1 MKILIVGGGIAGLS
15 LAAFLRDSEIEYDIV
30 EKLPDSSQQGYLI
43 GVWDSG
49 RDILRK
55 LQLADVF
62 DATGAKADHVSIRNG
77 KGDVLRDIDLSP
89 FYSAYG
95 LSARLLPRADI
106 HTWLLEKADPSRMR
120 TGISVEKI
128 VQMDDGVRVTLT
140 NGEEGTYDLVVG
152 ADGVHSKVRA
162 LVFGEL
168 LERYENWRI
177 WCAWIDNAFGRK
189 AAIVEYVEASEFACV
204 MSTGTRTSVWLV
216 APADHTVWD
225 TEAHRIARLREIFKP
240 EPALLPA
247 LDALRDSDVQPS
259 DLAQVQLRS
268 WSKER
273 VVLAGEAAHCTGPY
287 GGMGTTMALE
297 DGYVLA
303 GELLQVSKTYPL
315 SIALK
320 EYEKKRKPRVVLA
333 DRMNMFIRSATLIRS
348 PLIRRAM
355 TIVVRYVPFH
365 WLFWNVE
372 RLMKKEI

>member
-15 LAAFLRDSEIEYDIV
+15 LAAFLRESEIEYDIV

-106 HTWLLEKADPSRMR
+106 HAWLLEKADPSRVR
-120 TGISVEKI
+120 SGISIEKI
-128 VQMDDGVRVTLT
+128 VQTDDGVRVTFT
-140 NGEEGTYDLVVG
+140 NGEDRDYDVVVG

-162 LVFGEL
+162 LVFGEF
-168 LERYENWRI
+168 LERFENWRI
-177 WCAWIDNAFGRK
+177 WCAWIDNTFGAK
-189 AAIVEYVEASEFACV
+189 AAIVEYIESPEFACV
-204 MSTGTRTSVWLV
+204 LSTGTRTSVWLV

-225 TEAHRIARLREIFKP
+225 TEEHRIERLKEIFKN
-240 EPALLPA
+240 EPALTPA
-247 LDALRDSDVQPS
+247 LHALRDSDVQPS
-259 DLAQVQLRS
+259 DLAQVHLRS
-268 WSKER
+268 WSKGH

-297 DGYVLA
+297 DGYILA
-303 GELLQVSKTYPL
+303 GELLQVSPTYPL
-315 SIALK
+315 TTALMQ
-320 EYEKKRKPRVVLA
+320 YEKKRKARVVLA
-333 DRMNMFIRSATLIRS
+333 DRMNMFVKSATLVRS
-348 PLIRRAM
+348 PLLRAM
-355 TIVVRYVPFH
+355 MSIVIRYVPFR

-372 RLMKKEI
+372 RLLQKEI